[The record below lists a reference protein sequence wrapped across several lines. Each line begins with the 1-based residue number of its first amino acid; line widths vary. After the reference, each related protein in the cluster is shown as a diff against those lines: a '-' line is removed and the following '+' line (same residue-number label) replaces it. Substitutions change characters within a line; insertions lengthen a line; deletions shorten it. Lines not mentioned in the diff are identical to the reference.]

1 MLSAHS
7 LRPRWALLTLLLTL
21 LLTGCSS
28 LQLGYS
34 QLPRLAGWW
43 VDRELDLDRSQR
55 AQFDQAVNAM
65 MDWHRREEL
74 PRWQALVAQARADLD
89 QGLTDSE
96 WQHLQLSFEGTLQ
109 RSLEHAA
116 PLAQPLL
123 ASLRPAQWQRLQERM
138 TERQSDWWKEQQAGP
153 SEVQATRAKQLGRS
167 LARWLG
173 SLSAAQRELVRAAP
187 LQWPAPVEALRN
199 ERAERQ
205 AQTVTGLRA
214 WAKGDL
220 TQGNLLLLKAGGVGE
235 QGPHL
240 AAQRVAVMRSVLQV
254 LNGADEAQR
263 ARISAHWSDWQADLR
278 AVQAKAR

>member
-1 MLSAHS
+1 MSSSHS

-21 LLTGCSS
+21 LLAGCSS

-55 AQFDQAVNAM
+55 AQFDQAMNAM

-89 QGLTDSE
+89 QGLSDSE
-96 WQHLQLSFEGTLQ
+96 WQQLQVSFEGTLQ

-138 TERQSDWWKEQQAGP
+138 TERQADWWKAQQAGP

-173 SLSAAQRELVRAAP
+173 SLSSAQRELVRAAP
-187 LQWPAPVEALRN
+187 LQWPATVEALRI

-205 AQTVTGLRA
+205 AQTVAGLRA

-220 TQGNLLLLKAGGVGE
+220 LQGNVMLLKASGVGE
-235 QGPHL
+235 QGPQL
-240 AAQRVAVMRSVLQV
+240 AAQRAAVMRSVLQV

-278 AVQAKAR
+278 AVQAKTR